1 MVGCRDHTWVFSV
14 PAAPKASKKSGL
26 GKKDKYLN
34 FEWYEREEFEIDCL
48 MDDMVADG
56 GTVPG
61 RTDVTAGTELYLV
74 LWKGFPPE
82 ISTWEVSLRLHAAAR
97 AWACLLRHPP
107 PVLPGRVRAPRELHR
122 RVPRRARGERR
133 RGVRGGERGGGR
145 GGGRGRRHGRRR
157 VTRRRVCMRRCAAAA
172 DYIVHSSSIKSISG
186 DESLVFSARVP
197 RVCGVCGLHRG
208 GHVKTPSGGPYSLL
222 FWRKYRWGALY
233 ISIHV
238 QAVSPLANMAVGR
251 RG

>member
-1 MVGCRDHTWVFSV
+1 M

-107 PVLPGRVRAPRELHR
+107 TCIARTRPGSPRAASPGTTAS
-122 RVPRRARGERR
+122 PRRATTRSPRR
-133 RGVRGGERGGGR
+133 RA
-145 GGGRGRRHGRRR
+145 RRR
-157 VTRRRVCMRRCAAAA
+157 KRTPPWATTRDA
-172 DYIVHSSSIKSISG
+172 
-186 DESLVFSARVP
+186 
-197 RVCGVCGLHRG
+197 
-208 GHVKTPSGGPYSLL
+208 
-222 FWRKYRWGALY
+222 
-233 ISIHV
+233 
-238 QAVSPLANMAVGR
+238 
-251 RG
+251 